1 MKKFKIK
8 LLKLC
13 SKLVEFILKFSDK
26 LNNFLNKLYT
36 SLINKQIKLLNT

>member
-1 MKKFKIK
+1 MRTIQIK

-13 SKLVEFILKFSDK
+13 SKLLEFILKLSDR

-36 SLINKQIKLLNT
+36 SLINKQIQLLNT